1 MVSAINRHGENPPFE
16 LFMCRETANDNV
28 PTSTTIEQIDN
39 IIDNYANII
48 SDDDEFVAT
57 QNDIDNNFVFPTPK
71 RNHRQ
76 TLVPIVIVA
85 VNTVN
90 GVKLPRPLL
99 CLLLRF
105 DRLLV
110 Q

>member
-1 MVSAINRHGENPPFE
+1 MERILLSNRSC
-16 LFMCRETANDNV
+16 MCRETANDNV

-39 IIDNYANII
+39 IIDNYANIV
-48 SDDDEFVAT
+48 SDNDDEDFVAT

-76 TLVPIVIVA
+76 TLIPIVIVA
-85 VNTVN
+85 VKTVN

-99 CLLLRF
+99 KNWAVKNRVCPGTS
-105 DRLLV
+105 
-110 Q
+110 